1 MSWTN
6 RIQHALQQR
15 QQQHLLRQRQ
25 TLNSAQGAVVEL
37 NGQSLIN
44 FCSNDYLGLAAK
56 GGHALANAAGRWQLG
71 SGASHLVCGHSSA
84 HQALEQALAQHTGYP
99 RALLFS
105 SGFMANV
112 GTIAA
117 LAQRGDYIL
126 QDKLNHASLLDGAQ
140 LSRARLQRYRHL
152 DYPQLQQLLSDHRT
166 SDQTADGKTKGG
178 ETLIVSDSIFSM
190 DGDLADVARLSS
202 LAQQHQA
209 LLMVDDAHGFGI
221 LEASD
226 QTSGSGVR
234 AHFGLTPEQL
244 PVYVGTLGKALGG
257 YGAFVAGSDELIDY
271 LIQFARPYIYT
282 TALPPALAEAM
293 LANLELLQQPQRRQQ
308 LKQHIDYFRQRAGEL
323 ELPLMPSQSAI
334 QPLLIGDAERALH
347 ISEQLKQRGLWISA
361 IRPPTVPDGSAR
373 LRITLTASHSREH
386 LDQLLLALHQVMSA

>member
-1 MSWTN
+1 MSWN
-6 RIQHALQQR
+6 HRIHQALQQR

-25 TLNSAQGAVVEL
+25 TLNSAQGPVVTL
-37 NGQSLIN
+37 NGNQLIN
-44 FCSNDYLGLAAK
+44 FCSNDYLGLAGE
-56 GGHALANAAGRWQLG
+56 GGSALANAANRWQLG

-105 SGFMANV
+105 SGFMANL

-152 DYPQLQQLLSDHRT
+152 DYPHLQQLLNDH
-166 SDQTADGKTKGG
+166 SVGESKGS

-190 DGDLADVARLSS
+190 DGDLADIAQLSS

-209 LLMVDDAHGFGI
+209 LLMIDDAHGFGI
-221 LEASD
+221 LEAAD
-226 QTSGSGVR
+226 QTSGGGAR
-234 AHFGLTPEQL
+234 AHFDLTAEQL

-308 LKQHIDYFRQRAGEL
+308 LQQHIQYFRQQAAAL
-323 ELPLMPSQSAI
+323 ALPLMPSQSAI
-334 QPLLIGDAERALH
+334 QPLLIGDARRALR
-347 ISEQLKQRGLWISA
+347 ISEQLKQRGLWVSA

-373 LRITLTASHSREH
+373 LRITLTASHSR
-386 LDQLLLALHQVMSA
+386 DQIDRLLSALARVLE

>member
-37 NGQSLIN
+37 NGQRLIN
-44 FCSNDYLGLAAK
+44 FCSNDYLGLAAE
-56 GGHALANAAGRWQLG
+56 GGYALAHAAGRWQLG

-152 DYPQLQQLLSDHRT
+152 DYAHLQQLLSDHRT
-166 SDQTADGKTKGG
+166 SGRAADGKTTGS

-234 AHFGLTPEQL
+234 AHFGLTAEQL

-282 TALPPALAEAM
+282 TALPAALAEAM
-293 LANLELLQQPQRRQQ
+293 LANLELLQQPARRQQ
-308 LKQHIDYFRQRAGEL
+308 LTQHIDYFRQRAGEFA
-323 ELPLMPSQSAI
+323 LPLMPSQSAI
-334 QPLLIGDAERALH
+334 QPLLIGDAERALY
-347 ISEQLKQRGLWISA
+347 ISEQLKQRGLWVSA

-373 LRITLTASHSREH
+373 LRITLTASHNRDH
-386 LDQLLLALHQVMSA
+386 IDQLLLALHQVMSA

>member
-44 FCSNDYLGLAAK
+44 FCSNDYLGLAAE
-56 GGHALANAAGRWQLG
+56 GGYALANAANRWQLG

-84 HQALEQALAQHTGYP
+84 HQALEQTLAQHTGYP

-308 LKQHIDYFRQRAGEL
+308 LKQHIDYFRQRADEL